1 MDIIITVCD
10 GAAGERCPEWP
21 GQPITSHWG
30 VEDPAAVTG
39 DDDAKRVAFLHA
51 FVVFQRRINL
61 LVNLNPKALDR
72 MATEQELQTIGKA
85 Q

>member
-1 MDIIITVCD
+1 MAWTTC
-10 GAAGERCPEWP
+10 C
-21 GQPITSHWG
+21 SHWG

-39 DDDAKRVAFLHA
+39 DDAKRVAFLRA
-51 FVVFQRRINL
+51 FVVLQRRINL
-61 LVNLNPKALDR
+61 LANLNPKALDR